1 MRSKA
6 RHCIA
11 LIGPRGAGKSEL
23 GARLAA
29 KRARPFFDLDREIE
43 LAQGR
48 TIGALFTEEGEAAF
62 RAIEAETLEGVIV
75 RPGIVLAPGG
85 GALLRPE
92 SRELLRRGSFCVF
105 LDVAADVLEARLAA
119 GPERPRLTDL
129 PFADEIREVGRRRRP
144 LYLECA
150 DAILTVAGN
159 ESIDESFARLDELV
173 PTEN

>member
-11 LIGPRGAGKSEL
+11 LIGPRGSGKSEL

-48 TIGALFTEEGEAAF
+48 TVRVLIEGEGEAAF
-62 RAIEAETLEGVIV
+62 RKIEAETLEGVIV

-85 GALLRPE
+85 GAILRDASRRLLK
-92 SRELLRRGSFCVF
+92 SASFCVF
-105 LDVAADVLEARLAA
+105 LDVAIDELAVRLAA

-129 PFADEIREVGRRRRP
+129 PFAEEIRELARRRRP

-150 DAILTVAGN
+150 DAILTVAGR
-159 ESIDESFARLDELV
+159 ESIEESLRRLDEVV
-173 PTEN
+173 PTED

>member
-48 TIGALFTEEGEAAF
+48 TIRSLFEQEGEEAF
-62 RAIEAETLEGVIV
+62 RALEAETLEGVIV

-85 GALLRPE
+85 GAVLRPE
-92 SRELLRRGSFCVF
+92 SRALLRSGSFCLF
-105 LDVAADVLEARLAA
+105 LDVAPDVLLARLAA

-129 PFADEIREVGRRRRP
+129 PLADEIRELAGRRRP

-150 DAILTVAGN
+150 DAILTVSGD
-159 ESIDESFARLDELV
+159 ESIDESFERLDEVV
-173 PTEN
+173 PSGD